1 MFAKFTSVYVIA
13 CFAALA
19 FASPVPV
26 AAPEAV
32 ALANTGIFAREAM
45 PVAEAFAEREPAPEE
60 EEDVEARICR
70 YGCL

>member
-1 MFAKFTSVYVIA
+1 MFAKFTPIYLIA

-19 FASPVPV
+19 LASPVPI
-26 AAPEAV
+26 AAPEAA
-32 ALANTGIFAREAM
+32 ALANTELVAREPL
-45 PVAEAFAEREPAPEE
+45 PVAQGVTEREPTPE

>member
-1 MFAKFTSVYVIA
+1 MFAKFAPIYVVA
-13 CFAALA
+13 CFAAFA

-32 ALANTGIFAREAM
+32 ALANTGILAREAM
-45 PVAEAFAEREPAPEE
+45 PVAEAFAEREPTPEE
-60 EEDVEARICR
+60 SEDVEPRICR